1 MKERMNMEEYRKLIS
16 TQKTSVAN
24 PIKQRIGRNSRA
36 VGSSFE
42 ELIESSCLWYQ
53 EAGKAYIEKAPEPM
67 KILGRAEI
75 PGQFIACFT
84 KPAQPDYKGTCLG
97 GRSIVFE
104 AKHTDADRILRDRV
118 SDDQMEA
125 LDRHSKMGA
134 VTFILLSFGLARFYR
149 VPWLKWKDMKKAYGR
164 LYLLPD
170 DITEY
175 EVPFT
180 GTVIKFLG

>member
-1 MKERMNMEEYRKLIS
+1 MKDRMNIDEYRKFIAG
-16 TQKTSVAN
+16 QKTSEAN

-42 ELIESSCLWYQ
+42 DLIESSCMWYQ
-53 EAGKAYIEKAPEPM
+53 EAEKAYIEKTPEPM
-67 KILGRAEI
+67 KILGRAEG

-84 KPAQPDYKGTCLG
+84 KPAQPDYKGTMD

-104 AKHTDADRILRDRV
+104 AKHTDADRILRDRL
-118 SDDQMEA
+118 SDEQMDA
-125 LDRHSKMGA
+125 LDRHAKMGA
-134 VTFILLSFGLARFYR
+134 DSFVLVSFGLAHFYR
-149 VPWLKWKDMKKAYGR
+149 VPWLKWENMKEAYGK
-164 LYLLPD
+164 LYLRPD
-170 DITEY
+170 DIEEY